1 MTLVVSGGKVVTP
14 ERARQADVVV
24 EGEKIAALLP
34 PGSAAAAHPDAEI
47 IDATGRIVI
56 PAGVDPHVHLM
67 VGFMGQRS
75 VYDFGSGGIAALRGG
90 TTAIVDFALQRR
102 GGSMLKG
109 LAHRRKQADANVTL
123 DYGLHLI
130 VTDVNAE
137 TLKELPELRAQGVT
151 TLKVYTVYEEDGLK
165 LEDGQLHALM
175 QEAAKHDLSVVL
187 HAENAG
193 IVERLRA
200 EAVEAGHT
208 APRWHALTRPPV
220 VEIEAVAR
228 AIAFC
233 RATGCGVHI
242 LHLVA
247 ADAIAMVDA
256 ARAEGLPVTAETC
269 THYLALTEEALDR
282 ENGHEFI
289 LSPPLRDKVNQERL
303 WQGLVEAGLQV
314 VASDEVSYSAQAKA
328 LGLPSFATVAN
339 GITGIEARL
348 PVLYTLGVD
357 QGRIGLNRFVEL
369 FSTWPADIFGFAGKG
384 RIAPGHDADL
394 AIIDPVTRKV
404 MSPDS
409 DYGDIGY
416 NPYSGMELTG
426 FATHTIYRGRLV
438 MRNGEFLGDEGQG
451 RFVPRASALRPARP
465 GVRA

>member
-1 MTLVVSGGKVVTP
+1 MTLIVTNGRVVTAKGV
-14 ERARQADVVV
+14 ARCDVVA
-24 EGEKIAALLP
+24 EGETITAVLP
-34 PGSAAAAHPDAEI
+34 AGEGVKAYPDAEV

-56 PAGVDPHVHLM
+56 PGGVDPHVHLL

-75 VYDFGSGGIAALRGG
+75 VYDFASGGIAALRGG

-137 TLKELPELRAQGVT
+137 TLAELPALRAAGVS

-165 LEDGQLHALM
+165 VEDGALFALM
-175 QEAAKHDLSVVL
+175 EAAARHGLSVVL

-200 EAVEAGHT
+200 EAVARGDTH
-208 APRWHALTRPPV
+208 PRHHALTRPPI
-220 VEIEAVAR
+220 VEIEAVSR
-228 AIAFC
+228 AIAFS
-233 RATGCGVHI
+233 RVTGCGVHI

-247 ADAIAMVDA
+247 ADAIALVAA

-269 THYLALTEEALDR
+269 SHYLALTDEALER
-282 ENGHEFI
+282 PNGHEFI
-289 LSPPLRDKVNQERL
+289 LSPPLRDKANQDRL
-303 WQGLVEAGLQV
+303 WKGLESAALSL
-314 VASDEVSYSAQAKA
+314 VASDEVSYSAVAKA
-328 LGLPSFATVAN
+328 MGLPSFATVAN

-348 PVLYTLGVD
+348 PLLYTLGVD
-357 QGRIGLNRFVEL
+357 QGRIGLQRFVEL
-369 FSTWPADIFGFAGKG
+369 FSTWPAEIFGFAGKG
-384 RIAPGHDADL
+384 RIAPGYDADL
-394 AIIDPVTRKV
+394 VLIDPDTRRV
-404 MSPDS
+404 MSTGS

-416 NPYSGMELTG
+416 NPYAGMELTG
-426 FATHTIYRGRLV
+426 FATETIYRGKLV
-438 MRNGEFLGDEGQG
+438 VRDGAFLGTEGQG
-451 RFVPRASALRPARP
+451 RFIERSAPCRPAP
-465 GVRA
+465 

>member
-1 MTLVVSGGKVVTP
+1 MTLIVIGGKVVTP
-14 ERARQADVVV
+14 EGARHLDVVV

-34 PGSAAAAHPDAEI
+34 PGEAVRNHAAAEIVDAR
-47 IDATGRIVI
+47 GKLVI
-56 PAGVDPHVHLM
+56 PAGVDPHVHLL

-130 VTDVNAE
+130 ATDVNEA
-137 TLKELPELRAQGVT
+137 TLAELPQLRAQGVT

-175 QEAAKHDLSVVL
+175 AEAARHDMSIVL

-193 IVERLRA
+193 IVERLRS
-200 EAVEAGHT
+200 EAVAAGHT
-208 APRWHALTRPPV
+208 EPRWHALTRPPI
-220 VEIEAVAR
+220 VEIEAVGR
-228 AIAFC
+228 AIAFS

-242 LHLVA
+242 FHLVA
-247 ADAIAMVDA
+247 ADAIALVEA

-269 THYLALTEEALDR
+269 THYLALTDEALER
-282 ENGHEFI
+282 ENGHEYI
-289 LSPPLRDKVNQERL
+289 LSPPLRDRANQDRL
-303 WQGLVEAGLQV
+303 WQGIVEKGLQL
-314 VASDEVSYSAQAKA
+314 VASDEVSYSAKAKA
-328 LGLPSFATVAN
+328 LGLPSFADVAN

-357 QGRIGLNRFVEL
+357 QGRIGLQRFVEL
-369 FSTWPADIFGFAGKG
+369 FSTWPAEIFGFAGKG
-384 RIAPGHDADL
+384 RIVPGYDADL
-394 AIIDPVTRKV
+394 AIIDPVTRRT
-404 MSPDS
+404 MSPAS

-416 NPYSGMELTG
+416 NPYSGMDLTG
-426 FATHTIYRGRLV
+426 FATETIYRGKVVVRDGV
-438 MRNGEFLGDEGQG
+438 FLGQEGQG
-451 RFVPRASALRPARP
+451 RFVARASAKRPAP
-465 GVRA
+465 